1 MKGRG
6 NMSIVWMKKRGQKRR
21 SLIRC
26 RIRNQETQD
35 ARKGV
40 IFGGKSH
47 RGGE

>member
-1 MKGRG
+1 MKGRR
-6 NMSIVWMKKRGQKRR
+6 NMSIVWMKKQGQKRR
-21 SLIRC
+21 LIRC

-40 IFGGKSH
+40 IFDGKSH